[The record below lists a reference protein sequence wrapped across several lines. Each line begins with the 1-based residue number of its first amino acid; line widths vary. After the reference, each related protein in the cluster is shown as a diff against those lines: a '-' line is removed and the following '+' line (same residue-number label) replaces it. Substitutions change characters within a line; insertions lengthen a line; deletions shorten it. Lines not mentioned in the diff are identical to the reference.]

1 MSLKKKINQIKY
13 NEKIAENFFKK
24 KNLNSLLKKK
34 YKDVYPPNL
43 KDLYYIYNVILK
55 FKRTNALEF
64 GCGFSTLIISK
75 ALKENKNKYQNI
87 NFKNLGLNNTFQHSI
102 VDDQKKYIEITKK
115 RNLKYFQSKKINENF
130 YYSKNK
136 MTTFNNQICSEY
148 QKLPNMIPDFI
159 YLDGPDLDKIIGNI
173 NGINITKNSNFT
185 PMACD
190 ILKIENLLL
199 PGTLIMI
206 DGRGLNA
213 SFLKHN
219 LRRNWVFY
227 YNTFS
232 DQHFCYLDEISVGKK
247 NANLCDFY
255 DS

>member
-1 MSLKKKINQIKY
+1 
-13 NEKIAENFFKK
+13 
-24 KNLNSLLKKK
+24 
-34 YKDVYPPNL
+34 
-43 KDLYYIYNVILK
+43 
-55 FKRTNALEF
+55 
-64 GCGFSTLIISK
+64 
-75 ALKENKNKYQNI
+75 
-87 NFKNLGLNNTFQHSI
+87 
-102 VDDQKKYIEITKK
+102 
-115 RNLKYFQSKKINENF
+115 
-130 YYSKNK
+130 